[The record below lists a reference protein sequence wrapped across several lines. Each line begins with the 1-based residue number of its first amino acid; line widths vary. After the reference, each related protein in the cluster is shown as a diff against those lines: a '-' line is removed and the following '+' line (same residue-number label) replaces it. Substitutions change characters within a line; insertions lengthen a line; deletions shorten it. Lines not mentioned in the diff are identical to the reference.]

1 MQKASF
7 LNMQFR
13 FRLSGI
19 LPLSYTTNMTAWW
32 CLYFFYFYFFS
43 WFSWYLLVLCDIFW
57 FNWYSNYVEI
67 ICHHVCFYMHGFM
80 HYTMYPIREENISK
94 SVCLK
99 ILLAFLMYTFRKELH
114 SVFPHILLFSVD
126 CLLVCQYVL

>member
-1 MQKASF
+1 MQRASF

-32 CLYFFYFYFFS
+32 CLFFFFFS
-43 WFSWYLLVLCDIFW
+43 PDICCLYVIFFW
-57 FNWYSNYVEI
+57 FNWYSNYVEN
-67 ICHHVCFYMHGFM
+67 ICHRVYFYMHGFI

-94 SVCLK
+94 SLCLK
-99 ILLAFLMYTFRKELH
+99 IRLAFLMYTFRKELH
-114 SVFPHILLFSVD
+114 SIFPHILLFSVD